1 MTAAGRQHGQK
12 KEGKREAGGTESSF
26 TFPSS
31 ADGRTF
37 VPRLEGDGGDF
48 QARLGAIPTR
58 GRARVSP
65 ILSCGVID
73 SLIEASRIQP
83 PRCTALLPSPSPRS
97 PSCPSG
103 ERRPPRPDQIRE
115 GRTKCRRGRPAAG
128 EGAKLKGDWIE
139 RADFGRILLIRTFF
153 SFGRLSDRSTDR
165 HRQTIEIDHRQ
176 RSTGGVESGELEM
189 GGITCWLFAALCSGG
204 GLTCT
209 AGQTALTNVAPSGTS

>member
-58 GRARVSP
+58 ERAQVSP

-115 GRTKCRRGRPAAG
+115 G
-128 EGAKLKGDWIE
+128 GAHNVG
-139 RADFGRILLIRTFF
+139 AV
-153 SFGRLSDRSTDR
+153 GRLRVRVQNSRAIGSKE
-165 HRQTIEIDHRQ
+165 QI
-176 RSTGGVESGELEM
+176 SAES
-189 GGITCWLFAALCSGG
+189 F
-204 GLTCT
+204 
-209 AGQTALTNVAPSGTS
+209 

>member
-1 MTAAGRQHGQK
+1 MGRK
-12 KEGKREAGGTESSF
+12 RREREAGGTESSF

-48 QARLGAIPTR
+48 QARRGAIPTR
-58 GRARVSP
+58 GRAQVSP

-83 PRCTALLPSPSPRS
+83 PRCTALPPFLAFTEIALLSV
-97 PSCPSG
+97 
-103 ERRPPRPDQIRE
+103 RRKKTTAARPDSGG

-139 RADFGRILLIRTFF
+139 RVDFGRILLIRTFF
-153 SFGRLSDRSTDR
+153 SFGRQSDRSTDR
-165 HRQTIEIDHRQ
+165 PAQTDNRD
-176 RSTGGVESGELEM
+176 
-189 GGITCWLFAALCSGG
+189 
-204 GLTCT
+204 
-209 AGQTALTNVAPSGTS
+209 

>member
-48 QARLGAIPTR
+48 QARRGAIPTR
-58 GRARVSP
+58 GRAQVSP

-83 PRCTALLPSPSPRS
+83 PRCTALPPSLAFTQIALLSV
-97 PSCPSG
+97 
-103 ERRPPRPDQIRE
+103 RRKKTTAARPD
-115 GRTKCRRGRPAAG
+115 
-128 EGAKLKGDWIE
+128 
-139 RADFGRILLIRTFF
+139 
-153 SFGRLSDRSTDR
+153 
-165 HRQTIEIDHRQ
+165 
-176 RSTGGVESGELEM
+176 
-189 GGITCWLFAALCSGG
+189 SGG
-204 GLTCT
+204 G
-209 AGQTALTNVAPSGTS
+209 AQNVGAVGRLRVRVQNSRAIGSKEQISAESF